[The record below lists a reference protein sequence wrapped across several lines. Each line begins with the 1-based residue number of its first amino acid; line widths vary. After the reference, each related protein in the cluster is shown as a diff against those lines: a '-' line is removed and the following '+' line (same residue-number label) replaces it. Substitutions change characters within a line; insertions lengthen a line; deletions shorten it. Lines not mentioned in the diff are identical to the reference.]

1 VDPVTGVVTAAGPL
15 PFACANLAFV
25 PEPGLGGV
33 TGDGGASSESLF
45 EIDPFDASASFR
57 MALGNGNDGE
67 TIAANPDD
75 GQLYHASGTSNGQ
88 RFWESISVGAGTI
101 VTSQPFTGPDVV
113 SVILAMVYDDGA
125 DRFLVADRVGTFFE
139 STLGGSATTLGTV
152 PENVKGLAFAGG
164 ALYGA
169 SRATVDLY
177 ELSPVDGSQI
187 SVAGVTVLGKVVVG
201 MNGLATHPYT
211 DELWGV
217 FRTDAPERLLGTV
230 DPVTAVVT
238 PVGRLSDNFAGIAFL
253 PEPGALLSLGAGA
266 LAVALGARRRRRT
279 EGS

>member
-1 VDPVTGVVTAAGPL
+1 VWCSRRIPNQTAA
-15 PFACANLAFV
+15 
-25 PEPGLGGV
+25 
-33 TGDGGASSESLF
+33 T
-45 EIDPFDASASFR
+45 
-57 MALGNGNDGE
+57 
-67 TIAANPDD
+67 TK
-75 GQLYHASGTSNGQ
+75 
-88 RFWESISVGAGTI
+88 
-101 VTSQPFTGPDVV
+101 
-113 SVILAMVYDDGA
+113 
-125 DRFLVADRVGTFFE
+125 
-139 STLGGSATTLGTV
+139 ATTLGTV

-187 SVAGVTVLGKVVVG
+187 SFAGVTVLGKVVVG

-279 EGS
+279 EAA